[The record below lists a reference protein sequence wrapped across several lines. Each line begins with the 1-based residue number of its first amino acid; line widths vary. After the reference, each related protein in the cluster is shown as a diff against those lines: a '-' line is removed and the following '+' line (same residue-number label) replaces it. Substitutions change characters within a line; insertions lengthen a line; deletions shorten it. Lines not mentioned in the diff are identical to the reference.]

1 MADSPL
7 RMVETIGNRK
17 IVTKS
22 KNTSGSG
29 LASVGPEI
37 VVDQTR
43 GKELKLIQ
51 SLAVAVSNRTLQIA
65 GASQKTR

>member
-37 VVDQTR
+37 VVDRTR
-43 GKELKLIQ
+43 LFKELKLVE
-51 SLAVAVSNRTLQIA
+51 SLVSA
-65 GASQKTR
+65 P